1 MGSIGWPMLRIPFL
15 ASTADDLLVSWMA
28 DPRGRLLLLLGF
40 LGLLLVS
47 LLLILV
53 PLLRRST
60 TLLLRRLS
68 ESVERMRLGG
78 PPGKIAEETS
88 VEARALVEG
97 LEALRGVWAEKIRSL
112 EEDRRR
118 LEGILDAPGDTG
130 TLAAD
135 SGGHLRFVSRAA
147 SALLGYSP
155 GDLVGR
161 SVEILFPEEAWNEL
175 VPRLAR
181 RSFRESGLSVQTEM
195 LRRDRTRM
203 RAHLTVAPSQV
214 SGEGGQF
221 VAMFR
226 DAAEEAAREDR
237 VRLSDA
243 RLKGLME
250 AIQDGIL
257 ILRNGRILRSNA
269 AAQTLLGRPD
279 SELAEKEFKETFA
292 SEDLL
297 VILDRAE
304 KALSEGG
311 PEELVARVV
320 PSPGSAHAREMRV
333 RLSRIEAQ
341 TLLVILRDE
350 SKDRHS
356 REEIEAGRTL
366 LDATLDS
373 TSDGILVHEI
383 SRGQSVPIL
392 VNRTLETLLG
402 VSGAGILSWT
412 HERLLT
418 ELAARGA
425 SEEEVQSLATAM
437 SQSAGGSAVLDL
449 ATPTQRSLEITCSP
463 LRIPGRE
470 TTGRVLA
477 FRDITRRR
485 ESEQAL
491 RQGNEA
497 LASSEKLL
505 QQAVADLE
513 SARRDLATR
522 NEQLEKM
529 NRDLRSVDE
538 MKSSLLANVSHELQ
552 TPLVLIKGYTEMIL
566 KRKIGPLTPEQEK
579 GLSVALKNIDR
590 LVEMIDNLLDFSR
603 MERGD
608 SPLDLEEFP
617 LWQVVDE
624 VVELVRE
631 KLRARALS
639 LETEYETDDLMV
651 RADRG
656 KISQVFI
663 NLLSNAIKFN
673 RERGEIH
680 VRVTAG
686 ESGTLDV
693 EVRDTGI
700 GIPPEEQEKIFDR
713 FYQVDGSPGRQAEG
727 TGIGLSIVRDI
738 LSLHGS
744 SIRVESRPGEGSRF
758 YFSLP
763 KGKAASSSRPG
774 PRSKGNLA
782 QGQARKR

>member
-1 MGSIGWPMLRIPFL
+1 M
-15 ASTADDLLVSWMA
+15 ASAAEDLLASWMA
-28 DPRGRLLLLLGF
+28 DSRGRLLLLLCF
-40 LGLLLVS
+40 LALLLFS
-47 LLLILV
+47 LLLILI

-60 TLLLRRLS
+60 SSLLRALAER
-68 ESVERMRLGG
+68 VERMRLGG
-78 PPGKIAEETS
+78 PPGTLPEATS
-88 VEARALVEG
+88 PEARALVEG
-97 LEALRGVWAEKIRSL
+97 LEALQGVWAERIQSL

-118 LEGILDAPGDTG
+118 LEAILNAPGDTG

-135 SGGHLRFVSRAA
+135 GEGHLRFVSRAA
-147 SALLGYSP
+147 AALLGYSAT
-155 GDLVGR
+155 DLAGR
-161 SVEILFPEEAWNEL
+161 SVEILFSEEVWSDL

-181 RSFRESGLSVQTEM
+181 RSFRESGLSIKTEM
-195 LRRDRTRM
+195 LRRDRTPLPV
-203 RAHLTVAPSQV
+203 HLTVAPSLV
-214 SGEGGQF
+214 SGGAGRF
-221 VAMFR
+221 VAVFR
-226 DAAEEAAREDR
+226 DAAQEASREE
-237 VRLSDA
+237 RLRASEA
-243 RLKGLME
+243 RLKSLME
-250 AIQDGIL
+250 AVQDGIL
-257 ILRNGRILRSNA
+257 VLRNGRILHSNA
-269 AAQTLLGRPD
+269 AAQALLGSPGA
-279 SELAEKEFKETFA
+279 ELAARDFKEAVA

-297 VILDRAE
+297 MILDRAE
-304 KALSEGG
+304 KVLEEGG
-311 PEELVARVV
+311 PEELVARIT
-320 PSPGSAHAREMRV
+320 PAFGASPTREVRA
-333 RLSRIEAQ
+333 RLSRIDPREEG

-350 SKDRHS
+350 SKDRRRRQDVEES
-356 REEIEAGRTL
+356 RSL

-373 TSDGILVHEI
+373 TSDGILVQES
-383 SRGQSVPIL
+383 SRGQAIPIL
-392 VNRTLETLLG
+392 VNRTLEALLG
-402 VSGAGILSWT
+402 ASGAAILSWS
-412 HERLLT
+412 EARLLE

-425 SEEEVQSLATAM
+425 SEEAL
-437 SQSAGGSAVLDL
+437 SQLSGALQESAGSGVLDL
-449 ATPTQRSLEITCSP
+449 TTPSPRSLEVTCSP
-463 LRIPGRE
+463 LHVPGQEKR
-470 TTGRVLA
+470 GRVLA

-505 QQAVADLE
+505 QQAVSDLDT
-513 SARRDLATR
+513 ARKELAGR
-522 NEQLEKM
+522 NELLEKM

-631 KLRARALS
+631 KLRARRLT
-639 LETEYETDDLMV
+639 LQTEYETDELTI

-673 RERGEIH
+673 REGGEIH
-680 VRVTAG
+680 VRVAAG

-693 EVRDTGI
+693 EIRDSGI
-700 GIPPEEQEKIFDR
+700 GIPAQELEKIFDR
-713 FYQVDGSPGRQAEG
+713 FYQVDASPGRRGEG

-738 LSLHGS
+738 LSFHGGA
-744 SIRVESRPGEGSRF
+744 IRVESRVGEGSTF
-758 YFSLP
+758 FFSLP
-763 KGKAASSSRPG
+763 KGKTSSPPRPG
-774 PRSKGNLA
+774 AARPRDLA